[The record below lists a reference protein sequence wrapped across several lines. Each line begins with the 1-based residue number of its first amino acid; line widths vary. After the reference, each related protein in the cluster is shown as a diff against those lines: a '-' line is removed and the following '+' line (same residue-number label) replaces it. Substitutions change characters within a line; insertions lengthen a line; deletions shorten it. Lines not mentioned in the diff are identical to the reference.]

1 MNYAL
6 SASTR
11 SQLDKYMAYQ
21 AGINAIP
28 VTGLAKNF
36 AVDPAVQQRLENA
49 AKDSTE
55 LTQKINVIGV
65 TDQEGEKVL

>member
-11 SQLDKYMAYQ
+11 SQLDLYMAHQ
-21 AGINAIP
+21 ASLNGLP

-49 AKDSTE
+49 
-55 LTQKINVIGV
+55 
-65 TDQEGEKVL
+65 

>member
-36 AVDPAVQQRLENA
+36 AVDPAV
-49 AKDSTE
+49 
-55 LTQKINVIGV
+55 
-65 TDQEGEKVL
+65 